1 MDKLLKHA
9 IDDNAVGFINRMKD
23 KMLVHH
29 ATQRESISR
38 EVAADMAGVEVQES
52 IMHVFVHASGKGI
65 KWRTSD
71 QRTGGEASF
80 SDQKDEKKLR
90 AYFSKVFGSKKEFTL
105 EIREAR
111 SSSATKTLT
120 SMTTARGEAPN
131 AHSHTVKVDSDG
143 NGETTG
149 LSGNLGA
156 GGAGGDVVAVKPH
169 KHKITAFKLAPVK
182 KHTHTMKK

>member
-29 ATQRESISR
+29 ATARESLSR

-52 IMHVFVHASGKGI
+52 DPMHVFVHASGKGI

-80 SDQKDEKKLR
+80 SDLKDEKKLR

-105 EIREAR
+105 EIRE
-111 SSSATKTLT
+111 
-120 SMTTARGEAPN
+120 GEFPF
-131 AHSHTVKVDSDG
+131 KKKDVDKDG
-143 NGETTG
+143 DD
-149 LSGNLGA
+149 A
-156 GGAGGDVVAVKPH
+156 DDKKKGDDD
-169 KHKITAFKLAPVK
+169 K
-182 KHTHTMKK
+182 KKKGDKKDVDKDVDKDDDEE

>member
-1 MDKLLKHA
+1 MERLIKHA
-9 IDDNAVGFINRMKD
+9 LDNDAVGFIGRLKS
-23 KMLVHH
+23 KMSTHH
-29 ATQRESISR
+29 TEERESITR

-105 EIREAR
+105 EIRE
-111 SSSATKTLT
+111 
-120 SMTTARGEAPN
+120 GEFPF
-131 AHSHTVKVDSDG
+131 KKKDVDKDDDADDKKKKKG
-143 NGETTG
+143 K
-149 LSGNLGA
+149 
-156 GGAGGDVVAVKPH
+156 GDD
-169 KHKITAFKLAPVK
+169 K
-182 KHTHTMKK
+182 KKDDVDDNDDKE